1 MRLQV
6 VPFLLYTYAQR
17 ISGFPRRSTSFLVG
31 FVSYAF
37 VDLQVLRVVLIIA
50 VREFTSFGVV
60 FISYTRVLLLAIHFQ
75 VFVLIT
81 CRSWIYVLCDVYV
94 NSALFILLLKCC
106 SSPSHTPLN
115 HLNESQSLTTT
126 IMTIT

>member
-6 VPFLLYTYAQR
+6 VSYLLDTYVQR

-50 VREFTSFGVV
+50 VRGFTSFGVV
-60 FISYTRVLLLAIHFQ
+60 FISYTRTLLAIHFH
-75 VFVLIT
+75 VFALIV
-81 CRSWIYVLCDVYV
+81 CRSLIHVLLDV
-94 NSALFILLLKCC
+94 
-106 SSPSHTPLN
+106 
-115 HLNESQSLTTT
+115 
-126 IMTIT
+126 